1 MRAVRRNARKRSG
14 AAAVEMAMVLP
25 VFVLIV
31 LGVIE
36 FARFG
41 MAVQLLTT
49 AAREGC
55 RTASLPNTAQSDVTE
70 RITEVLSGSG
80 IPAPTPTLT
89 PSNWTTAAQGE
100 PISLTLSVPYQDIS
114 WLSGAGILSG
124 NVTAS
129 ATFGSEKP

>member
-1 MRAVRRNARKRSG
+1 MRAVRRNAHKRSG

-25 VFVLIV
+25 VFVLIL

-41 MAVQLLTT
+41 MAVQILTT

-55 RTASLPNTAQSDVTE
+55 RTASLPNTSQSDVKD
-70 RITEVLSGSG
+70 RITEVLTGSG
-80 IPAPTPTLT
+80 IPQPTTTLV
-89 PSNWTTAAQGE
+89 PSDWTTVAQGE
-100 PISLTLSVPYQDIS
+100 SISLTLSVPYEDIS
-114 WLSGAGILSG
+114 WLSSAGILSG